1 MRAMI
6 TIMCLMASTQTSNAQ
21 DIHLRC
27 AVTGETITYNLERL
41 TTKRE
46 PVSKNHNLTI
56 ELGDDLAALINTDSG
71 GDFFYQSECKLSPKN
86 INCRAK
92 TETREATFSL
102 SRITGTG
109 KYMEDWVPLKLML
122 VQNNFEYQCEKATQK
137 KIF

>member
-6 TIMCLMASTQTSNAQ
+6 TILCLMISIQTSNAK

-41 TTKRE
+41 VTKKE

-56 ELGDDLAALINTDSG
+56 ELGDSLAALKNTDSG
-71 GDFFYQSECKLSPKN
+71 GDFFYQSECKLSQKN

-92 TETREATFSL
+92 TETREATFNL